1 MKRPDSRRLTLVAL
15 TIRVCPLLFAPAR
28 PSRRPP
34 SEQEPSIR
42 YPPKPPVYQG
52 DRNPWVAPN
61 GTTPTSAK
69 VLASARPK
77 RWPRTPNVWGDTGT
91 AAKQPLGVVSPR
103 PRREPPARLIDA
115 LRSAGCLLRCPSTE

>member
-42 YPPKPPVYQG
+42 CPPKPPVNQD
-52 DRNPWVAPN
+52 DRNRWVAPN
-61 GTTPTSAK
+61 GMVGGTEWDGGWHRMGWWVA
-69 VLASARPK
+69 
-77 RWPRTPNVWGDTGT
+77 PNGMVGGT
-91 AAKQPLGVVSPR
+91 EWDGGWHRMGWWVAPNGMLYG
-103 PRREPPARLIDA
+103 
-115 LRSAGCLLRCPSTE
+115 